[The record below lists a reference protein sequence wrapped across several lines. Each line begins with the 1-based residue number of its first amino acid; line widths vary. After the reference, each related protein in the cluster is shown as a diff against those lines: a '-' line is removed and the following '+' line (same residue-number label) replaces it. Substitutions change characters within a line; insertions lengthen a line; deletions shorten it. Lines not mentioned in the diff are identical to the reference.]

1 VVSCAAQK
9 CRRHENLEA
18 SSLFQ
23 EFALRGYCPA
33 ACKLVEFSTRLSFYS
48 SRRGCLLPA
57 SCDWLVGWLVGL
69 VDGIAYGTTYTHRL
83 ALRDVGMHQSHPAI
97 FFVAVRINCAS
108 TSTRTK
114 ICGHAPVMQAKTCSR
129 LEEFIASFMGL
140 HQSCHILFGSLMPLM
155 SDEFSF
161 VQT

>member
-1 VVSCAAQK
+1 MVSCAAQK
-9 CRRHENLEA
+9 CRRHEKLEA

-23 EFALRGYCPA
+23 EFAPRGYCPA
-33 ACKLVEFSTRLSFYS
+33 ASKLVEFSTPLSFYS
-48 SRRGCLLPA
+48 SRRGCLLPV

-69 VDGIAYGTTYTHRL
+69 VVGIAYGTTYTHRI

-108 TSTRTK
+108 TSTRTQ
-114 ICGHAPVMQAKTCSR
+114 ICEHAPVMQAKTCSR
-129 LEEFIASFMGL
+129 LEEFIANLMRL
-140 HQSCHILFGSLMPLM
+140 HQYCHILFGSSMPLM